1 MNTRQVSIHDR
12 AWEKTCRQIKQYRP
26 RSQSLNACNQSKD
39 QHKRDTCSHQSSHIA
54 AFALAASSSLRLCA
68 AFSSSLRLRS
78 FSRTALS

>member
-1 MNTRQVSIHDR
+1 MIRP
-12 AWEKTCRQIKQYRP
+12 WESHTCKSSNAVFVLKAQMPAIKIRTTQP
-26 RSQSLNACNQSKD
+26 RHELSL
-39 QHKRDTCSHQSSHIA
+39 QSSHIA